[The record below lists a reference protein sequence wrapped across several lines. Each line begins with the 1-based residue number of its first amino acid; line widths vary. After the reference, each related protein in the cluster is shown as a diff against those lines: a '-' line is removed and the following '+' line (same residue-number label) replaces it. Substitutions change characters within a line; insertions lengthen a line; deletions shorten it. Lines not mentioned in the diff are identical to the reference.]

1 MGPRRSAVAGVRT
14 ATHARPIHPALTCFE
29 SNDTRRTPTELRD
42 AAKRILWH
50 WKLLVACT
58 ALGFLVPFAFLRGG
72 EARYVAST
80 RLLVSTTADAAAS
93 ASLADTATAIA
104 TSPSQLSWALLHL
117 GVEGDLDALLDEVA
131 VQTIG
136 DSGVVQLS
144 VTDQDPVFAASL
156 ANALRAQVAAV
167 LATAQPPEVAP
178 PRLLDPARASTA
190 EEVPRDRSQGLV
202 LGATLGL
209 LLGIGVATVV
219 EALNPT
225 LVGRDA
231 IAAQLGAPVLG
242 ELLLAPKDGDPTDLH
257 WVRWRLGA
265 QAARAGVANV
275 ELAPADP
282 HVDLQPMSAALVTNG
297 SSPPPRRAANGG
309 GLGSGLKIGIL
320 DASSIFPKGSAGLV
334 VVTPR
339 NVKRAAFDA
348 TKDLLRITGW
358 PAVGAIVYRG
368 GQRQAPAAWR
378 RLRTRSSVLEDDGGG
393 QLSGGLSALPE
404 GAGSTRGRA
413 DRPRT

>member
-1 MGPRRSAVAGVRT
+1 
-14 ATHARPIHPALTCFE
+14 
-29 SNDTRRTPTELRD
+29 
-42 AAKRILWH
+42 
-50 WKLLVACT
+50 
-58 ALGFLVPFAFLRGG
+58 
-72 EARYVAST
+72 
-80 RLLVSTTADAAAS
+80 
-93 ASLADTATAIA
+93 
-104 TSPSQLSWALLHL
+104 
-117 GVEGDLDALLDEVA
+117 
-131 VQTIG
+131 
-136 DSGVVQLS
+136 
-144 VTDQDPVFAASL
+144 
-156 ANALRAQVAAV
+156 
-167 LATAQPPEVAP
+167 
-178 PRLLDPARASTA
+178 
-190 EEVPRDRSQGLV
+190 
-202 LGATLGL
+202 
-209 LLGIGVATVV
+209 
-219 EALNPT
+219 
-225 LVGRDA
+225 VGRDA

-339 NVKRAAFDA
+339 NVKRTAFDA

-368 GQRQAPAAWR
+368 RQRQAPAAWR

-404 GAGSTRGRA
+404 GAGGTRGRA

>member
-14 ATHARPIHPALTCFE
+14 ATHADPIHLALTCSE

-80 RLLVSTTADAAAS
+80 RLLVSTTTDQAAS

-117 GVEGDLDALLDEVA
+117 GVEEDLEAVVDEVS
-131 VQTIG
+131 VGTIG

-144 VTDQDPVFAASL
+144 VTDEDPAFAASL
-156 ANALRAQVAAV
+156 ANALREQVAAV
-167 LATAQPPEVAP
+167 LVAAEPPEAVP

-190 EEVPRDRSQGLV
+190 EEVPQEHTQELV

-219 EALNPT
+219 ETLNPT

-231 IAAQLGAPVLG
+231 IATQLGAPVLG
-242 ELLLAPKDGDPTDLH
+242 ELRLAPKDGDPTDLH

-297 SSPPPRRAANGG
+297 SSPPRRAANAG

-334 VVTPR
+334 VVTPKT
-339 NVKRAAFDA
+339 VKRTAFDA

-368 GQRQAPAAWR
+368 RQRQAPAAWR

-393 QLSGGLSALPE
+393 HRSGGLSALPE
-404 GAGSTRGRA
+404 GAGGPRGRT

>member
-1 MGPRRSAVAGVRT
+1 MLRVQRA
-14 ATHARPIHPALTCFE
+14 
-29 SNDTRRTPTELRD
+29 NDARRTPTELRD

-58 ALGFLVPFAFLRGG
+58 ALGFLVTFAFLGG
-72 EARYVAST
+72 GQAQYVAST
-80 RLLVSTTADAAAS
+80 RLLVSTTTDQAAS

-117 GVEGDLDALLDEVA
+117 GVDQNPEALLDQVS
-131 VQTIG
+131 VRTIG

-144 VTDQDPVFAASL
+144 VTDEDPAFAASL

-167 LATAQPPEVAP
+167 LATAESPDAAP
-178 PRLLDPARASTA
+178 PRLLDPARVSTA
-190 EEVPRDRSQGLV
+190 EQVPQRGTQELV

-209 LLGIGVATVV
+209 LLGIGVAAVV

-242 ELLLAPKDGDPTDLH
+242 ELRLAPKDGDPTDLH

-275 ELAPADP
+275 ELASAGP

-297 SSPPPRRAANGG
+297 SSPPSRRPANG

-334 VVTPR
+334 VITPR
-339 NVKRAAFDA
+339 IIKRTAFDS

-368 GQRQAPAAWR
+368 RERQAPAAWR
-378 RLRTRSSVLEDDGGG
+378 RLRTRSPDLEDDGDG
-393 QLSGGLSALPE
+393 QLPDVLDAPPD
-404 GAGSTRGRA
+404 GAGDTRGRA
-413 DRPRT
+413 ESPRT

>member
-1 MGPRRSAVAGVRT
+1 M
-14 ATHARPIHPALTCFE
+14 
-29 SNDTRRTPTELRD
+29 
-42 AAKRILWH
+42 
-50 WKLLVACT
+50 
-58 ALGFLVPFAFLRGG
+58 
-72 EARYVAST
+72 
-80 RLLVSTTADAAAS
+80 STTADAAAS